1 MFESLT
7 DKLQT
12 VFDKLSSKGKLTEN
26 DVNVAMREV
35 RLALLEADVNYK
47 VVKEFVEKVKV
58 RAIGAEV
65 MQSLTPAQQVV
76 KIVNEELV
84 ALLGKAAPLN
94 TSGTP
99 PHVIMLVGLQGAG
112 KTTMAAKLALRLK
125 KDNQRPLLV
134 AADIYRPA
142 AIKQLEVLGSQID
155 VPVHSEGTSTPAST
169 IAKNATKL
177 AREKAYNVVIIDTA
191 GRLQIDDALM
201 QELEQVRMV
210 TRPADILLV
219 VDAMTG
225 QEAVNVAE
233 GFNVRVPL
241 TGLVMTKID
250 GDARGGA
257 ALSVREVTG
266 VPIKFLGTGEKL
278 PDIEPFDPERLAGR
292 ILGMGDV
299 LTLIERAQENITE
312 ADALAME
319 RRLSEGQFDFEDFLD
334 QLKQVKRLGPIGDLL
349 GMIPGM
355 NRMAKDLD
363 PNLAQD
369 SLKKTEA
376 IINSMTLHE
385 RRNPDVLNAS
395 RRRRIAGGSGTTVQ
409 DVNTLVKQ
417 FREMQKLMK
426 QMGLMGM
433 GMGRRKKKKKQ
444 KGRPTICRACRL
456 DRPVGCHPTG
466 WTCSRVATK
475 SNWAAGPACWLLDSF
490 CVTIARCISSLIVHS
505 PS

>member
-1 MFESLT
+1 VFESLT
-7 DKLQT
+7 DKLQS
-12 VFDKLSSKGKLTEN
+12 VFDRLATKGKLTEN
-26 DVNVAMREV
+26 DVNAAMREV

-47 VVKEFVEKVKV
+47 VVKDFVERVKT
-58 RAIGAEV
+58 RAVGVEV

-76 KIVNEELV
+76 KIVNEELIE
-84 ALLGKAAPLN
+84 LLGKPAPLN
-94 TSGTP
+94 TSGQP

-125 KDNQRPLLV
+125 KNGQRPLLV

-142 AIKQLEVLGSQID
+142 AIKQLEVLGSQVD
-155 VPVHSEGTSTPAST
+155 VPVFTMGTQTPAST
-169 IAKNATKL
+169 IAKDALKQ
-177 AREKAYNVVIIDTA
+177 AREKAYNVVIVDTA

-233 GFNVRVPL
+233 GFNTRVPL
-241 TGLVMTKID
+241 TGLIMTKID

-278 PDIEPFDPERLAGR
+278 PDLEPFDPERLAGR

-299 LTLIERAQENITE
+299 LTLIERAQENISE
-312 ADALAME
+312 ADAAAME
-319 RRLSEGQFDFEDFLD
+319 KRLVEGQFDFEDFLD
-334 QLKQVKRLGPIGDLL
+334 QLKQVKRLGPISDIL

-355 NRMAKDLD
+355 NRMVKDID
-363 PNLAQD
+363 PMMAQD

-376 IINSMTLHE
+376 IISSMTVHE

-395 RRRRIAGGSGTTVQ
+395 RRRRIAAGSGTTVQ
-409 DVNTLVKQ
+409 DVNQLVKQ
-417 FREMQKLMK
+417 FREMQKMMK
-426 QMGLMGM
+426 QLGI
-433 GMGRRKKKKKQ
+433 MGRGKKKNK
-444 KGRPTICRACRL
+444 KGRGGMPGQRGGML
-456 DRPVGCHPTG
+456 
-466 WTCSRVATK
+466 
-475 SNWAAGPACWLLDSF
+475 
-490 CVTIARCISSLIVHS
+490 
-505 PS
+505 PSGLSDLFGGR

>member
-1 MFESLT
+1 VFESLT
-7 DKLQT
+7 DKLQS
-12 VFDKLSSKGKLTEN
+12 VFDRLATKGKLTEN
-26 DVNVAMREV
+26 DVNAAMREV

-47 VVKEFVEKVKV
+47 VVKDFVERVKS
-58 RAIGAEV
+58 RAVGVEV

-76 KIVNEELV
+76 KIVNEELIE
-84 ALLGKAAPLN
+84 LLGKPAPLN
-94 TSGTP
+94 TSGQP

-125 KDNQRPLLV
+125 KNGQRPLLV

-142 AIKQLEVLGSQID
+142 AIKQLEVLGTQVD
-155 VPVHSEGTSTPAST
+155 VPVFAMGTQTPAST
-169 IAKNATKL
+169 IAKDALKQ
-177 AREKAYNVVIIDTA
+177 AREKAYNVVIVDTA

-210 TRPADILLV
+210 ARPADILLV

-233 GFNVRVPL
+233 GFNTRVPL
-241 TGLVMTKID
+241 TGLIMTKID

-278 PDIEPFDPERLAGR
+278 PDLEPFDAERLAGR

-299 LTLIERAQENITE
+299 LTLIERAQENISE
-312 ADALAME
+312 ADAAAME
-319 RRLSEGQFDFEDFLD
+319 KRLVEGQFDFEDFLD
-334 QLKQVKRLGPIGDLL
+334 QLKQVKRLGPITDIL

-355 NRMAKDLD
+355 NRMVKDID
-363 PNLAQD
+363 PMLAQD

-376 IINSMTLHE
+376 IISSMTVQE

-395 RRRRIAGGSGTTVQ
+395 RRRRIAAGSDTTVQ
-409 DVNTLVKQ
+409 DVNQLVKQ
-417 FREMQKLMK
+417 FREMQKMMK
-426 QMGLMGM
+426 QLGIMGKG
-433 GMGRRKKKKKQ
+433 KKKNK
-444 KGRPTICRACRL
+444 KGRGGMPGQRGGGML
-456 DRPVGCHPTG
+456 
-466 WTCSRVATK
+466 
-475 SNWAAGPACWLLDSF
+475 
-490 CVTIARCISSLIVHS
+490 
-505 PS
+505 PSGLGDLFGGR